1 MAQINKMRHEKGEV
15 TTDTTEIWR
24 NVRDHY
30 QQLYA
35 NKMDNLGEMDEFLE
49 RCQLLRLDQ
58 KEIENMNRP
67 VTSSEIESV
76 VKKRPTNK
84 SPDQMASQEK
94 STHI

>member
-1 MAQINKMRHEKGEV
+1 
-15 TTDTTEIWR
+15 
-24 NVRDHY
+24 
-30 QQLYA
+30 
-35 NKMDNLGEMDEFLE
+35 MDNLGEMDEFLE

-84 SPDQMASQEK
+84 SPGPDGFTGEIYTHLEK
-94 STHI
+94 R